1 MEYLISKT
9 LAEYEKKHW
18 TMLQAKHS
26 QLIILMSVDVFNK
39 LSQGVFI
46 EPSQFDDFSFSYA
59 SPCPYIMFYQGHQV
73 FIDKGLKGEK
83 WGFAVRIDGLIFH
96 KEYYT
101 NDLLS

>member
-18 TMLQAKHS
+18 VMLCGGTHS
-26 QLIILMSVDVFNK
+26 ETIIMMSPDVFHK
-39 LSQGVFI
+39 IDQSY
-46 EPSQFDDFSFSYA
+46 DFSVG
-59 SPCPYIMFYQGHQV
+59 SPPPYLMFYQGHQV
-73 FIDKGLKGEK
+73 FIDDSLKGEK

-101 NDLLS
+101 NNLPS

>member
-9 LAEYEKKHW
+9 MAEYEKKYW

-26 QLIILMSVDVFNK
+26 ELIILMGLDVFNK
-39 LSQGVFI
+39 L
-46 EPSQFDDFSFSYA
+46 SQFDDFSFSN
-59 SPCPYIMFYQGHQV
+59 SPRPYLMFYQGRQV
-73 FIDKGLKGEK
+73 FIDDSLKGEK

-101 NDLLS
+101 NDLPS